1 MQQCAFCEA
10 DVITPMYY
18 TTPEIKELH
27 QPLPVYRG
35 RYIAAQNAVPAA
47 LKLYYNKRHP
57 LTPKALQ
64 TQANH

>member
-18 TTPEIKELH
+18 TTPE
-27 QPLPVYRG
+27 
-35 RYIAAQNAVPAA
+35 IAAQNAVPAA